1 VWVSTRQS
9 PHDLHKFH
17 TIAEN
22 HFSHSFT
29 CIFYVQDN
37 LSCKFRS
44 IDAMAQPVAGALIAN
59 FGIES
64 SSFGCSCEHH
74 NICGRNVDIDTL
86 IRFKRTTVAA
96 GKSRNGRLV
105 FLNVTHNHLSFSR

>member
-1 VWVSTRQS
+1 MMVRHHHQTRLPFLPATKQEV
-9 PHDLHKFH
+9 
-17 TIAEN
+17 T
-22 HFSHSFT
+22 
-29 CIFYVQDN
+29 
-37 LSCKFRS
+37 
-44 IDAMAQPVAGALIAN
+44 MAQPVAGALITI

-64 SSFGCSCEHH
+64 SSLGCSCEHH

-105 FLNVTHNHLSFSR
+105 FLDVTHNRLSFSR